1 MTDQDRISRLEG
13 VVEQLNIR
21 MTSLENTMNSRFD
34 AVDNRFNN
42 VDNRFNSIENRF
54 NNIENR
60 IAQQFWLS
68 VATLATVLVG
78 AASIIVT
85 MLLAR

>member
-1 MTDQDRISRLEG
+1 
-13 VVEQLNIR
+13 
-21 MTSLENTMNSRFD
+21 MNSRFD

-54 NNIENR
+54 NSIENRFNNIENR
-60 IAQQFWLS
+60 MAQQFWLS

-78 AASIIVT
+78 AAGIVVT
-85 MLLAR
+85 VLLAR